1 MLVKYQSLV
10 VPLHFLR
17 YSEKMFSKPKIIALV
32 GPTASGKTALAI
44 ELAKRFNSEVISA
57 DSRQVYRGLD
67 IGSGKVTEAEMA
79 DIPHHLLDVAEIT
92 DTYTAAD
99 FVRDAKAAI
108 ADIISRGKIPIIAGG
123 TFFYLDLLRGK
134 MQTAAVEPNP
144 TLQAELE
151 KMSTEELSQ
160 KLMAADPDRAAT
172 IDHSNRRRLIRSLEI
187 IDSLGKV
194 PAVQSVPSDYD
205 WLVFGIEID
214 KEILNQRIEKRIH
227 DRLKNGMIEEVQ
239 NLLAAGVDA
248 KRLDDFGLEYRY
260 LTKYLLQE
268 ISYEEM
274 VEELFAKSRQFAK
287 RQRTWLKRDSSIIWK
302 QFPVTVEQVETEV
315 TEFLSED

>member
-1 MLVKYQSLV
+1 
-10 VPLHFLR
+10 
-17 YSEKMFSKPKIIALV
+17 MFSKPKIIALV
-32 GPTASGKTALAI
+32 GPTASGKTTMAI
-44 ELAKRFNSEVISA
+44 ELAKRFNGEVISA

-79 DIPHHLLDVAEIT
+79 GIPHHLLDVAEIT

-239 NLLAAGVDA
+239 NLLAAEVDA
-248 KRLDDFGLEYRY
+248 KRLEDFGLEYRY

>member
-1 MLVKYQSLV
+1 
-10 VPLHFLR
+10 
-17 YSEKMFSKPKIIALV
+17 MFSKPKIIALV
-32 GPTASGKTALAI
+32 GPTASGKTALAV
-44 ELAKRFNSEVISA
+44 ELAKRFNGEVISA

-79 DIPHHLLDVAEIT
+79 GIPHHLLDVAELT

-99 FVRDAKAAI
+99 FVRDSKAAI

-151 KMSTEELSQ
+151 KLSTEELSQ

-194 PAVQSVPSDYD
+194 PAVQSLPSDYD

-239 NLLAAGVDA
+239 NLLAAEVDA
-248 KRLDDFGLEYRY
+248 KRLEDFGLEYRY

-274 VEELFAKSRQFAK
+274 VEQLFAKSRQFAK

>member
-1 MLVKYQSLV
+1 
-10 VPLHFLR
+10 
-17 YSEKMFSKPKIIALV
+17 MFSKPKIIALV
-32 GPTASGKTALAI
+32 GPTASGKTTMAI
-44 ELAKRFNSEVISA
+44 ELAKRFNGEVISA

-79 DIPHHLLDVAEIT
+79 GIPHHLLDVAEIT

-134 MQTAAVEPNP
+134 MQTAAVEPNQ

-160 KLMAADPDRAAT
+160 RLIASDPDRAAT

-194 PAVQSVPSDYD
+194 PTVENIPSDYD
-205 WLVFGIEID
+205 WLIFGIEID

-227 DRLKNGMIEEVQ
+227 DRLENGMIEEVQ

-260 LTKYLLQE
+260 LTKYLLQK

-274 VEELFAKSRQFAK
+274 VEQLFAKSRQFAK
-287 RQRTWLKRDSSIIWK
+287 RQRTWLKRDSSISWK

>member
-1 MLVKYQSLV
+1 MSG
-10 VPLHFLR
+10 
-17 YSEKMFSKPKIIALV
+17 KPKIIVLV

-44 ELAKRFNSEVISA
+44 EIAKRFNGEVISA

-67 IGSGKVTEAEMA
+67 IGSGKVTKAEM
-79 DIPHHLLDVAEIT
+79 DGVPHHLLDVSELT

-99 FVRDAKAAI
+99 FVRDSKVAM

-151 KMSTEELSQ
+151 KMSTKELSQ
-160 KLMAADPDRAAT
+160 KLIVADPGRAAI

-194 PAVQSVPSDYD
+194 PAVKIIPSDYD

-239 NLLAAGVDA
+239 NLLAAGVEA
-248 KRLDDFGLEYRY
+248 KRLADFGLEYRY
-260 LTKYLLQE
+260 LTQYLLKE
-268 ISYEEM
+268 ISYDEM
-274 VEELFAKSRQFAK
+274 VEQLFAKSRQFAK

-302 QFPVTVEQVETEV
+302 QFPVTMEQVEAEV
-315 TEFLSED
+315 VKFLSEN

>member
-1 MLVKYQSLV
+1 MS
-10 VPLHFLR
+10 
-17 YSEKMFSKPKIIALV
+17 SKPKIIALV
-32 GPTASGKTALAI
+32 GPTASGKTNMAI
-44 ELAKRFNSEVISA
+44 ELAKRFHGEVISA

-79 DIPHHLLDVAEIT
+79 GIPHHLLDVAEIT

-194 PAVQSVPSDYD
+194 PAVQSLPSDYD

-239 NLLAAGVDA
+239 NLLAAEVDS
-248 KRLDDFGLEYRY
+248 KRLEDFGLEYRY

-274 VEELFAKSRQFAK
+274 VEQLFAKSRQFAK